1 MQRLLPLL
9 LLPTTALCLLS
20 PPQRN
25 RNHKSTTNSPP
36 YTCDSIL
43 GNNLCDLKEEHKT
56 FEVRGTTLH
65 YWVYQVAESRE
76 EVGLPIILINGGP
89 GMPHNYLLPM
99 KVLACSGRK
108 VIFYDQAGTGLSS
121 VCPPPVEA
129 GSNPNDCLFTP
140 DTSHLLTLDYYPE
153 ELAALVT
160 ELDLESSGFHVFGHS
175 WGTIVATLYAAKQPT
190 GLRTVVLGGALANSK
205 VYIDA
210 QWDPEEGNLGT
221 LPVAMQEAIR
231 MYEAEGAFLSPE
243 YQAIAQELTSQFT
256 VRTFPAPDCTY
267 TDNFNY
273 RLYVIM
279 QGPSEFSMTEDSVI
293 ADMDLSPELR
303 NISIP
308 VLMTNGAFD
317 TMRPPNIRQMVKEL
331 EDVTTLML
339 PRSGHM
345 TMIDQPLEMAWEME
359 AWLEKRE

>member
-1 MQRLLPLL
+1 
-9 LLPTTALCLLS
+9 
-20 PPQRN
+20 
-25 RNHKSTTNSPP
+25 
-36 YTCDSIL
+36 
-43 GNNLCDLKEEHKT
+43 
-56 FEVRGTTLH
+56 
-65 YWVYQVAESRE
+65 
-76 EVGLPIILINGGP
+76 
-89 GMPHNYLLPM
+89 
-99 KVLACSGRK
+99 
-108 VIFYDQAGTGLSS
+108 
-121 VCPPPVEA
+121 
-129 GSNPNDCLFTP
+129 
-140 DTSHLLTLDYYPE
+140 
-153 ELAALVT
+153 
-160 ELDLESSGFHVFGHS
+160 VFGHS

-279 QGPSEFSMTEDSVI
+279 QGPSEFSMTEDAVI

-317 TMRPPNIRQMVKEL
+317 TMRPPNIRWDLIVLMWREMVVCALKMMKL
-331 EDVTTLML
+331 V
-339 PRSGHM
+339 G
-345 TMIDQPLEMAWEME
+345 
-359 AWLEKRE
+359 